1 MVNAVSPSESALHT
15 ASREVQEVGFVRVDT
30 RHDRRQDRSHRSVGA
45 DKIRPQADIAAWE
58 VSEVLMGAV
67 WKRGR
72 RRDYLSD
79 ALSQLSG
86 WVHEGDCLKRT
97 LPLDDT
103 EHAVLTEHISVAA
116 DTFGV
121 RPHIRRLD
129 GRTQIQ
135 LCAGDNGT
143 LTSAEIGMAARVEA
157 AYQSLNQ

>member
-1 MVNAVSPSESALHT
+1 
-15 ASREVQEVGFVRVDT
+15 
-30 RHDRRQDRSHRSVGA
+30 
-45 DKIRPQADIAAWE
+45 
-58 VSEVLMGAV
+58 MGAV
-67 WKRGR
+67 WKRGQ
-72 RRDYLSD
+72 RRDYISD
-79 ALSQLSG
+79 ALSQLTG

-103 EHAVLTEHISVAA
+103 EHAVLSERISVAA

-135 LCAGDNGT
+135 LCAGDNGA

-157 AYQSLNQ
+157 AYQSLNR